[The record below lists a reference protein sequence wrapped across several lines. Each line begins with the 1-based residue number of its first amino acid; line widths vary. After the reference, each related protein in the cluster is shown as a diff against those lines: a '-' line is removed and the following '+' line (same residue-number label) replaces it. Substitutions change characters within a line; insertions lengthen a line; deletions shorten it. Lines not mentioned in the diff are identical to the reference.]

1 MSPAEWGL
9 LFGILANA
17 VGLVITLVKVVSWMS
32 SHVARVNE
40 RLGTLERQVDNDI
53 TGRKAVGEMRQ
64 DIAVIKSQV
73 ADIREAMKALKIHTE
88 NEAYSLDVV
97 RK

>member
-9 LFGILANA
+9 LVGILANA
-17 VGLVITLVKVVSWMS
+17 VGLVMTLVKVVSWMS

-73 ADIREAMKALKIHTE
+73 EDIRETIKSFKIHSK
-88 NEAYSLDVV
+88 NGAYSLDVV

>member
-17 VGLVITLVKVVSWMS
+17 VGVVITLVKVVSWMS

-53 TGRKAVGEMRQ
+53 TGRKVVGEMRQ
-64 DIAVIKSQV
+64 DIAVIKSQLEDLR
-73 ADIREAMKALKIHTE
+73 ADLKTMNSI
-88 NEAYSLDVV
+88 
-97 RK
+97 KGK